1 MREVHKT
8 YMAELEI
15 EVLRDKNKE
24 LKKEINRLKD
34 LLDQHLN
41 IKTIRMDKE
50 QQKEYAVEIEANNK
64 QIIQLRANPSSE
76 PAQTQMIINEK
87 LRANQVIKEKIK
99 AQNVMKGYLRRSE
112 RDIVQRLKNII
123 GFGLRIS
130 QYPSPDKLSANKLP
144 ENNTPS
150 QHQFRQTKYE
160 FLVRDIPLFYQMIDL
175 L

>member
-50 QQKEYAVEIEANNK
+50 QQKEYAI
-64 QIIQLRANPSSE
+64 QIAEKVCNYYQIKYG
-76 PAQTQMIINEK
+76 QMMSKYRGEEVT
-87 LRANQVIKEKIK
+87 LARQMTMYLTKEKTALNGEEIAQLFNRDRTTVLHSISKIK
-99 AQNVMKGYLRRSE
+99 GQLSNKFDDSIKNDIFNLNV
-112 RDIVQRLKNII
+112 
-123 GFGLRIS
+123 
-130 QYPSPDKLSANKLP
+130 
-144 ENNTPS
+144 
-150 QHQFRQTKYE
+150 
-160 FLVRDIPLFYQMIDL
+160 LV
-175 L
+175 

>member
-34 LLDQHLN
+34 QLDQHLN

-50 QQKEYAVEIEANNK
+50 QQKEYAI
-64 QIIQLRANPSSE
+64 QIAEKVCNYYQIKYGQLMSKYRGEEVTLAR
-76 PAQTQMIINEK
+76 QMTMY
-87 LRANQVIKEKIK
+87 LTKEKTALNGEEIAQLFNRDRTTVLHSISKIK
-99 AQNVMKGYLRRSE
+99 GQLSNKFDDTIKKDIFNLNV
-112 RDIVQRLKNII
+112 
-123 GFGLRIS
+123 
-130 QYPSPDKLSANKLP
+130 
-144 ENNTPS
+144 
-150 QHQFRQTKYE
+150 
-160 FLVRDIPLFYQMIDL
+160 L